1 MWDELNKFDRGRFA
15 GSNTLV
21 FLPPWTSEQID
32 WWQENIFKPHGY
44 YPDDL
49 GEALSASAAG
59 PKTITLMD
67 MDPKANSFVIKVKG
81 RADDMGEAWWHQR
94 KLDLKGR
101 LFRAEKM
108 IVPFP
113 DQRQGKGRL
122 LMADL
127 VDTARR
133 MGLKEISLE
142 AEDIGRYAWA
152 RIGFVPDRTAWRY
165 HVRVE
170 AHRRLQRSRKE
181 LVPRN
186 YQLYREVLDGDEPD
200 LIRQVVQ
207 WPDLVD
213 SLKDF
218 DPNGNPA
225 KIAIGKAV
233 LLETSANWIG
243 TFDLEDPLTIELFET
258 YLGRR
263 K

>member
-59 PKTITLMD
+59 AKTIALMD

-113 DQRQGKGRL
+113 
-122 LMADL
+122 
-127 VDTARR
+127 
-133 MGLKEISLE
+133 E
-142 AEDIGRYAWA
+142 IGRA
-152 RIGFVPDRTAWRY
+152 
-165 HVRVE
+165 HV
-170 AHRRLQRSRKE
+170 
-181 LVPRN
+181 
-186 YQLYREVLDGDEPD
+186 
-200 LIRQVVQ
+200 
-207 WPDLVD
+207 
-213 SLKDF
+213 
-218 DPNGNPA
+218 
-225 KIAIGKAV
+225 
-233 LLETSANWIG
+233 
-243 TFDLEDPLTIELFET
+243 
-258 YLGRR
+258 
-263 K
+263 